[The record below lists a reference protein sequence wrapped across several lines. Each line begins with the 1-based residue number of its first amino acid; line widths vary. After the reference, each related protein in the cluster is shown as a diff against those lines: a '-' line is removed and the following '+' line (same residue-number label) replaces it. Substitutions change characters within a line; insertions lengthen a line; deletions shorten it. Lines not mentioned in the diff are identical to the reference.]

1 MKKTISFAL
10 LLSMLFACF
19 ATVVGATDVT
29 EPGDVAKVLIYTE
42 GGVDIPANKDKI
54 NCEIYIIDQEGGEY
68 ETIYATDCTV
78 NVRGNSTSSAYKKPY
93 NIKFGSKTDVLG
105 MGKNKKW
112 SLLANCYDKT
122 LMRNAVVMDFA
133 KELGVPYTPD
143 YKYVDVYVNDKLQ
156 GSYLIIDSIEVGETR
171 VDIDV
176 DNNEYLLELDYN
188 PEDAD
193 CYYFYS
199 GVNGVKFAI
208 NEPEIDDLS
217 GEQKAYV
224 TDLVYEAERALNSG
238 NFEKVQQYFDIE
250 SMAKFYLTLE
260 YFRNI
265 DVATSSTRF
274 HIKGDKI
281 YGGPVWD
288 FDLSSGNYNVDY
300 YGTSTTEQKFHAT
313 KMKWFGS
320 LVQYE
325 EFQALVN
332 EYFLEM
338 QDTIVNLYTD
348 NYLGQNKIDCLLDTY
363 GASFNRNN
371 VDAGWDPSKVHHSS
385 MQLERH
391 PDATYEENV
400 AFYRNW
406 LRERNE
412 WLLDEWGL
420 TSFVELK
427 EDASVSEDAFF
438 INGLRDET
446 AADDLASQFVGEN
459 IAIKYNGE
467 LLAGDAFVPNG
478 ATLSCG
484 GATYGVNLLGDVF
497 ADGVI
502 DQYDYIMVKRA
513 YFGTVELDDVM
524 MFAADVDGD
533 GEILTYDYI
542 AVKRHYFDTLDIYE
556 TYLD

>member
-1 MKKTISFAL
+1 MLVSVFAIGA
-10 LLSMLFACF
+10 SA
-19 ATVVGATDVT
+19 VGDINAPTDV
-29 EPGDVAKVLIYTE
+29 PKVLIYTE
-42 GGVDIPANKDKI
+42 GGVNIPSNKDKVT
-54 NCEIYIIDQEGGEY
+54 CDIYVVDQEGGEY
-68 ETIYATDCTV
+68 ETVFGENCTI
-78 NVRGNSTSSAYKKPY
+78 NVRGNSTSSANKKPY
-93 NIKFGSKTDVLG
+93 NIKFESKTDLLG

-122 LMRNAVVMDFA
+122 LIRNAVVMDFA

-143 YKYVDVYVNDKLQ
+143 YRFVDVYVNDELQ
-156 GSYLIIDSIEVGETR
+156 GSYLLIDSIEVGETR

-188 PEDAD
+188 PQDED

-199 GVNGVKFAI
+199 GIKDIKFAI

-217 GEQKAYV
+217 DEQKSYV
-224 TDLVYEAERALNSG
+224 TDLVYDAESALDSG
-238 NFEKVQQYFDIE
+238 DFEMVQQYFDIE

-274 HIKGDKI
+274 HIKGGQI

-300 YGTSTTEQKFHAT
+300 YGKGTTEQKFHAT
-313 KMKWFGS
+313 NMKWFKS
-320 LVQYE
+320 LVGYP

-348 NYLGQNKIDCLLDTY
+348 NYYGKNKIDSMIETY
-363 GASFNRNN
+363 GASFTRNN
-371 VDAGWDPSKVHHSS
+371 VDAGWDPSVVHHYS

-400 AFYRNW
+400 EFYRNW
-406 LRERNE
+406 LYERNV
-412 WLLDEWGL
+412 WLLQEWGL

-427 EDASVSEDAFF
+427 EDASVTEKDFF
-438 INGLRDET
+438 INGVRDET
-446 AADDLASQFVGEN
+446 ASADLLSQFVGDSVTVKFE
-459 IAIKYNGE
+459 GE
-467 LLAGDAFVPNG
+467 ALTDDAYVPNG
-478 ATLSCG
+478 AIVSCG
-484 GATYGVNLLGDVF
+484 GASYGVTVLGDVS
-497 ADGVI
+497 ADGII
-502 DQYDYIMVKRA
+502 DQYDYILVKRA
-513 YFGTVELDDVM
+513 YFGTVALDDID
-524 MFAADVDGD
+524 FLAADIDGD

-556 TYLD
+556 TYID